1 MPNSLPSIPAFPNEP
16 TAPAEPPRSVIEKLL
31 PGLATLASYRRAWF
45 KGDFSAGC
53 TVAAYLVPQVMA
65 YATIAGLPPVVGLWA
80 ILPSLVLYAF
90 LGSSR
95 QLSVGPESTTALMT
109 AVVVGPAA
117 GGDPVRYAQL
127 AVGLALLVGLLCICC
142 WVLRLGFVADLLSRP
157 VLIGYMAGIGIIM
170 VVGQLER
177 ITGVPVTGTTLPGE
191 LASFAAHVPEFHGP
205 TLALGATALVLL
217 FVVQWKWR
225 HAPGALLAVI
235 LATLTVFAFGLDV
248 QGIDIVGP
256 VPSGLPTPSLPSL
269 SDFAELFV
277 PALGVVLVGYTDNVL
292 TARAFAG
299 RNSHAVDAN
308 QEFLALGW
316 ANVGAGAIGGFP
328 ISSSAS
334 RTALAVAAGS
344 RTQLYSLIAV
354 VWVLTTLFLLGPVLA
369 WFPTAVL
376 GAIVVFAATK
386 LFDMRGFI
394 RLGRFRHSELI
405 LALLSF
411 GAVLIFGIL
420 AGVLIAVALS
430 VADMLRRVVRP
441 HDAVEGI
448 VPGLAGMHDVEDY
461 PAAEE
466 VPGLIVYRYDSPLFF
481 ANADDFHRRA
491 IAAVDRESTPAYW
504 FVLNME
510 ANVTVDITALEA
522 VDHLR
527 RALTERGIVF
537 ALARVKQD
545 LLVELRAFG
554 LVDRVGENLIFP
566 TLPTAVAAFRSWI
579 EADGGRA

>member
-1 MPNSLPSIPAFPNEP
+1 MPNPPNSSP
-16 TAPAEPPRSVIEKLL
+16 VVRSGSSVFRLSPNLGALRE
-31 PGLATLASYRRAWF
+31 YRRAWLR
-45 KGDFSAGC
+45 GDFVAGC

-65 YATIAGLPPVVGLWA
+65 YATIAGVAPVVGLWA
-80 ILPSLVLYAF
+80 ILPPLVLYAF

-127 AVGLALLVGLLCICC
+127 AAGLALLVGLACLGC
-142 WVLRLGFVADLLSRP
+142 WALRLGFVADLLSRP
-157 VLIGYMAGIGIIM
+157 VLIGYMAGIGVIM
-170 VVGQLER
+170 IVGQLER
-177 ITGVPVTGTTLPGE
+177 LTGVPVTGSSLPAE
-191 LASFAAHVPEFHGP
+191 LESFAGGAPSVHSP

-217 FVVQWKWR
+217 FVVQWRWR

-235 LATLTVFAFGLDV
+235 LATLAVFALGLETR
-248 QGIDIVGP
+248 GIEIVGP
-256 VPSGLPTPSLPSL
+256 VPSGLPTPSLPPM
-269 SDFAELFV
+269 SDLAGLVV

-299 RNSHAVDAN
+299 RDGHAIDPN

-316 ANVGAGAIGGFP
+316 ANAGAGAIGGFP

-334 RTALAVAAGS
+334 RTALAVAAGC
-344 RTQLYSLIAV
+344 RTQVYSLVAV
-354 VWVLTTLFLLGPVLA
+354 VWVLATLFLLGPVLA
-369 WFPTAVL
+369 LFPTAVL

-386 LFDMRGFI
+386 LFDLRGFV
-394 RLGRFRHSELI
+394 RLGRFRRSELL
-405 LALLSF
+405 LALVALA
-411 GAVLIFGIL
+411 AVLVFGIL
-420 AGVLIAVALS
+420 FGILIAVALS

-441 HDAVEGI
+441 HDAVEGV

-461 PAAEE
+461 PEAETIA
-466 VPGLIVYRYDSPLFF
+466 GLVVYRYDSPLFF

-491 IAAVDRESTPAYW
+491 LAAATAESSRVSW

-510 ANVTVDITALEA
+510 ANVTVDITALES
-522 VDHLR
+522 VDELR
-527 RALTERGIVF
+527 RELEQRGIVF
-537 ALARVKQD
+537 ALARVKQE

-554 LVDRVGENLIFP
+554 LAERVGADRIFP
-566 TLPTAVAAFRSWI
+566 TLPTAVAAYRDWM
-579 EADGGRA
+579 ERDERQPDVP